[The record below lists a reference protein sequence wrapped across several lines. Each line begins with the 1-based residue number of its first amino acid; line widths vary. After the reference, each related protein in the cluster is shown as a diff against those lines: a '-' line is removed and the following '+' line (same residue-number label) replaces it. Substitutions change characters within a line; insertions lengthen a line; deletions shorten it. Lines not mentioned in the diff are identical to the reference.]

1 MQTMVTRVKFTNL
14 AFVNGGKNGPRPVLG
29 GSALSQ
35 AVSVFCGL
43 HPTAPPRVIG
53 GYPTAGWMVYFMENP
68 MKIRM
73 I

>member
-1 MQTMVTRVKFTNL
+1 MQTMVAGVKFTNL
-14 AFVNGGKNGPRPVLG
+14 AFVNGAVDAPRPVLG